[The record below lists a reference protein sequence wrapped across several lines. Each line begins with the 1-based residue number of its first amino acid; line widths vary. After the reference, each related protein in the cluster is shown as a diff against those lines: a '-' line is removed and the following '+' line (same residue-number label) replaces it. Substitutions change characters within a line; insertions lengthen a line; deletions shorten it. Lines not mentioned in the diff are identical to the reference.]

1 MKQNHRLK
9 LMGKKVGMTTIFDE
23 EGVMVPCTVIE
34 VEPNIVTH
42 LKTIEKD
49 GYEAV
54 QLAHG
59 KISGKN
65 LKKIESKVGKP
76 LFDSFKKKNIEAR
89 KLLKES
95 RISTEGMEVG
105 SEVGLSF
112 FENEKH
118 IDIQSKSKGKGYQ
131 GLMKLHNFAGGPAAH
146 GSGFHRHAGSTGM
159 RSTPGRCFPG
169 SPRASRMGGNTHTIQ
184 SLKII
189 SINKDKNLLLV
200 KGSVPGAKG
209 GVVYLSKALKKSGN

>member
-9 LMGKKVGMTTIFDE
+9 LMGKKVGMTTIFDA

-34 VEPNIVTH
+34 VEPNVVTQ
-42 LKTIEKD
+42 LKTVEKE

-54 QLAHG
+54 QLAHE
-59 KISGKN
+59 KIPGKN

-76 LFDSFKKKNIEAR
+76 LFDDYKKKNVESR
-89 KLLKES
+89 RRLKES
-95 RISTEGMEVG
+95 RVSTSEMEVG
-105 SEVGLSF
+105 KEIGVSF
-112 FENEKH
+112 FEDEKH

-131 GLMKLHNFAGGPAAH
+131 GLMKLHNFRGGPAAH

-169 SPRASRMGGNTHTIQ
+169 SPRASRMGGNIHTVQ
-184 SLKII
+184 SLKIV
-189 SINKDKNLLLV
+189 SIEKEKNLLLV
-200 KGSVPGAKG
+200 KGSVPGSKG
-209 GVVYLSKALKKSGN
+209 AIVYLSKALKKGRN